1 MARFDVVLQDAEGSR
16 RNCRLLVDASSA
28 SEALVR
34 ARASMGAAGVSFGPG
49 CRYAVFKHRR
59 GRRRALVG
67 YFLAP
72 GDGDDGSA
80 GVREPRRPL
89 PAPPS
94 LRAEESVP
102 AAAYVGLVC
111 SC

>member
-1 MARFDVVLQDAEGSR
+1 MARFDVVLQDARGSR
-16 RNCRLLVDASSA
+16 RNCRLHLEAPSA

-34 ARASMGAAGVSFGPG
+34 ARAAMGAAGGPFEPG
-49 CRYAVFKHRR
+49 FRYAVFRHRR

-67 YFLAP
+67 YFLP
-72 GDGDDGSA
+72 PSDGDDGSA

-94 LRAEESVP
+94 LRAEVPVP
-102 AAAYVGLVC
+102 AYPVVVGF
-111 SC
+111 

>member
-1 MARFDVVLQDAEGSR
+1 
-16 RNCRLLVDASSA
+16 
-28 SEALVR
+28 
-34 ARASMGAAGVSFGPG
+34 MGAAGGSYGPG

-59 GRRRALVG
+59 GRSRALVG

-80 GVREPRRPL
+80 GVREPRRPP
-89 PAPPS
+89 PAPPG
-94 LRAEESVP
+94 LTADEPEP
-102 AAAYVGLVC
+102 LAAYLGIVV